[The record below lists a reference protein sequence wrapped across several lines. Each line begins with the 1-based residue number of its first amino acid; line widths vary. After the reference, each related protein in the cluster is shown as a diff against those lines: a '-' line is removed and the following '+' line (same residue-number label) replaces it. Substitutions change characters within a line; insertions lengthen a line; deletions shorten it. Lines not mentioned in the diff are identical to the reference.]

1 MDRKAECEV
10 YVLIMGTICTRVEA
24 MANDSKSKSPRTLY
38 EYACTISYEFAE
50 ILFIITTSAQHFAG
64 GSS

>member
-1 MDRKAECEV
+1 
-10 YVLIMGTICTRVEA
+10 MGTICTRVEA

-50 ILFIITTSAQHFAG
+50 IIWIITRDRPIYWFTDIFPDI
-64 GSS
+64 